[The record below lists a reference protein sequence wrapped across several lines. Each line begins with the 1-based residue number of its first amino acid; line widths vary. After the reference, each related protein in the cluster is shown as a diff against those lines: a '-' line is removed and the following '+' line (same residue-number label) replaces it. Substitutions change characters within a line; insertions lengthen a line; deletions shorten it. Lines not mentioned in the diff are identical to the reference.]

1 MFSEQ
6 VFHEF
11 VNTEGNY
18 VAILECISKISSEAE
33 DPSQQGGA
41 LLDEQEM
48 KIIFGSM
55 PPILKYVCS
64 YIILSHQ
71 IIIIS
76 CISGFMLTC

>member
-1 MFSEQ
+1 MK

-11 VNTEGNY
+11 VTTESNY
-18 VAILECISKISSEAE
+18 VSILECISKISLEAE

-55 PPILKYVCS
+55 PPILKYVLVL
-64 YIILSHQ
+64 YIFQLTIL
-71 IIIIS
+71 I
-76 CISGFMLTC
+76 